1 MERLFGMILGLEGTS
16 VVVQC
21 LRLRAPNAGDL
32 GVQIHGFGELLT
44 DPTCHN

>member
-16 VVVQC
+16 VEVQC
-21 LRLRAPNAGDL
+21 LRLRAPSAGGL
-32 GVQIHGFGELLT
+32 GFRSMVGELLI